1 MIRLE
6 TLDQSGKPVDIGS
19 KLTLHICV
27 PDIVPPLSVTPPV
40 PDQAEQVREELLQ
53 RRRVA
58 DGMIQHMQDILDIGE
73 GTNEIESSILKW
85 KRFRVALNRVADQ
98 IGYPDY
104 VEWPDL
110 PE

>member
-1 MIRLE
+1 
-6 TLDQSGKPVDIGS
+6 
-19 KLTLHICV
+19 
-27 PDIVPPLSVTPPV
+27 
-40 PDQAEQVREELLQ
+40 
-53 RRRVA
+53 
-58 DGMIQHMQDILDIGE
+58 MQDILDIGE